1 MKKVCVMGKGDL
13 CVFVCDYLNSSLNHE
28 LVSVVPV
35 LPEPRWTGSIKNW
48 CKDHYIPTVD
58 SGNYKDMNPESVD
71 LIISVFYDKIFSGD
85 YIANCKKIINIHNAP
100 LPKYR
105 GVSPINW
112 ALKNRERKHG
122 VTIHEILPGIDDG
135 PIISQ
140 IDYSIHHEIEEVE
153 DVYKKALKYAEI
165 LFVDTIE
172 KLDTIVPVSQN
183 DNDSCYY
190 SQEDNESLENRKNF
204 RREIS

>member
-13 CVFVCDYLNSSLNHE
+13 CIFVCDYLNSSMSHE

-35 LPEPRWTGSIKNW
+35 FPEPTWTGSIKNW

-58 SGNYKDMNPESVD
+58 SGDYKDMNPESVD
-71 LIISVFYDKIFSGD
+71 LIISVFYDKIFSAD

-112 ALKNRERKHG
+112 ALKNKEKKHG

-140 IDYSIHHEIEEVE
+140 LDYSIYHEIEEVE

-165 LFVDTIE
+165 LFADTIE
-172 KLDTIVPVSQN
+172 KIDDIDPISQN

-190 SQEDNESLENRKNF
+190 SNEDNESLGNRRNF
-204 RREIS
+204 RRDIS